1 MSTTVSGVREFIDS
15 SDVPSIEAVVRYGD
29 RILDKREH
37 YATTFLV
44 CSLSLQRT
52 LAVHTTHKVSVCQS
66 DEMAQLLA

>member
-29 RILDKREH
+29 RLLDKREH

-44 CSLSLQRT
+44 CSPNLQRT
-52 LAVHTTHKVSVCQS
+52 LAVHATHKAIDCQFVSLS
-66 DEMAQLLA
+66 QLLA